1 MTNYRR
7 AFLPDGSFFFTVNL
21 ADRRRSLL
29 TDHIDLLRG
38 AFRYVRQ
45 RHPFSIDAM
54 VVLPDHL
61 HAVWTLPAGD
71 ADFATRWYL
80 IKSSFSRGVPGG
92 EARSAS
98 RRRTGERGSWHAR
111 ERREQG
117 MEG

>member
-7 AFLPDGSFFFTVNL
+7 AFLPGGSFFFTVNL

-29 TDHIDLLRG
+29 TDHIDLLRS

-45 RHPFSIDAM
+45 RHSFSIDAM

-71 ADFATRWYL
+71 ADLATRWYL
-80 IKSSFSRGVPGG
+80 IKSSFSRGGPGG
-92 EARSAS
+92 EA
-98 RRRTGERGSWHAR
+98 
-111 ERREQG
+111 G
-117 MEG
+117 MMGFVELIPSYRD